1 MTAFLAG
8 IEANTTDDIS
18 AALWQKDDKI
28 INKYKNSHIFSGR
41 YRLRPDLSIV
51 RDGEDEVCVPW
62 AVLHIPAMETWHCY
76 AMFLCYLDGENHDTI
91 VEQLSN

>member
-8 IEANTTDDIS
+8 IEANTTNDIT
-18 AALWQKDDKI
+18 AALGQKDYKL

-51 RDGEDEVCVPW
+51 RDGEDEVRVPR
-62 AVLHIPAMETWHCY
+62 AVLHIPAMETWQI
-76 AMFLCYLDGENHDTI
+76 AMLYFSVIWMVKVIITLLA
-91 VEQLSN
+91 Q

>member
-8 IEANTTDDIS
+8 IEANTTNDIT
-18 AALWQKDDKI
+18 AALWQKDDRI
-28 INKYKNSHIFSGR
+28 IKKYTNSHIFSGR

-62 AVLHIPAMETWHCY
+62 AVLHIPAMETWHI
-76 AMFLCYLDGENHDTI
+76 AMLYISVIWMVKMMITLLGN
-91 VEQLSN
+91 